1 METLQNLADQ
11 PGPPDNLLVNPEIKN
26 YLAEAAR
33 WARFIGIVGYVFT
46 GLLVVGAFFVGAF
59 MNFIAKNAPA
69 DASNAPFNSGVFS
82 VVMGIYFLLIALIY
96 YFPSRYLHQ
105 FGVNTLKALH
115 QHEQI
120 SFTQAFSRLKSFFK
134 FFGVF
139 TLIVLVLYGVGL
151 LFLLVFG
158 TMMGNS
164 TQGIN

>member
-1 METLQNLADQ
+1 METYEITTSQSDPLNNLSV
-11 PGPPDNLLVNPEIKN
+11 NLEIKN

-59 MNFIAKNAPA
+59 MNFMAEKAPQ
-69 DASNAPFNSGVFS
+69 DGGPNPFASGVFS
-82 VVMGIYFLLIALIY
+82 VVMGAYFLVIALIY

-105 FGVNTLKALH
+105 FGVNTIKALH
-115 QHEQI
+115 HHEQI

-139 TLIVLVLYGVGL
+139 TLVVLVLYGLGL

-158 TMMGNS
+158 TMMENAG
-164 TQGIN
+164 QGIN